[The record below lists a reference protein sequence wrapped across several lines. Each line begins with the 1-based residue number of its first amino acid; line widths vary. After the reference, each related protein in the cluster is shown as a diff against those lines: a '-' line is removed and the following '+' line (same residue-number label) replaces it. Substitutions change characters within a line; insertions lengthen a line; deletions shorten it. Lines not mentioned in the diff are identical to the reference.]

1 MLPMIPLFFF
11 NPATIFGSDFCHV
24 KHAAM
29 HVVTCMHAL
38 TEQFKETKELGAA
51 LAQAQPLLE
60 VRF

>member
-1 MLPMIPLFFF
+1 
-11 NPATIFGSDFCHV
+11 
-24 KHAAM
+24 M